1 MAPDQPT
8 RMEKTR
14 SAPGRWAAKAT
25 ASPIIEVNSGWAN
38 GDRMPRSTTVTARP
52 TPPSS
57 ELSAAR

>member
-1 MAPDQPT
+1 
-8 RMEKTR
+8 MEKTR
-14 SAPGRWAAKAT
+14 SGPGRWAAKAT
-25 ASPIIEVNSGWAN
+25 ATPIIEVNSGWAN